1 MLNAILAQRFKADK
15 AILEDLIDKAEGMD
29 LAGYTAESVAVF
41 RTALAQAQA
50 ALADETLTEDDQKTV
65 DAAVEQLTQAMN
77 GLTAE
82 GTGKPQTTDKP
93 EATDKPQVTQKP
105 ENNVPQTGDHSQ
117 MTLWVSLIGLCAV
130 STLTLVAT
138 KGRRKAK

>member
-50 ALADETLTEDDQKTV
+50 ALAD
-65 DAAVEQLTQAMN
+65 A
-77 GLTAE
+77 
-82 GTGKPQTTDKP
+82 
-93 EATDKPQVTQKP
+93 
-105 ENNVPQTGDHSQ
+105 
-117 MTLWVSLIGLCAV
+117 
-130 STLTLVAT
+130 
-138 KGRRKAK
+138 